1 VLIKT
6 VNYYAEIILD
16 KCNKNQLVLNS
27 YIHNS
32 VLVKISAR
40 TNIRQMT
47 KLSSKNLL
55 SLIPISLAVLMAGV
69 SPTKATPSN
78 EATKVAPT
86 TSTQPESTS
95 VHNPLAVSLITEPT
109 TEQLDQA
116 TEASRIRPSDWAYQ
130 TLQALNAK
138 YGCSETLTS
147 GKTLSRQEFA
157 TNLSGCV
164 QSIEELVARKPRK
177 KVFKKRRV
185 APAAPAVEAPS
196 AAPEP
201 VAPPVPVAP
210 VEPPA
215 PVEAAEPPVSQQDL
229 DRLKQLVQSF
239 STELQSLD
247 ARIGSLDKKTAE
259 LKAQSFSTTT
269 KLVGEVV
276 IGVNGYGGAE
286 KAAVPAVG
294 TTAAVPARPA
304 TGNVLT
310 DRVRLNFD
318 TSFTGKDRLRTR
330 LQSRNNIAFNGAI
343 TGTNMTRLGFDGDES
358 NNTSVSW
365 LQYSFPISDQTKI
378 IAETIGSEFNENM
391 NTFNGELS
399 SSGSGSISRFGRFNP
414 VYRLSG
420 DGASLT
426 VNHKFSDELGLAVG
440 YAIPGGNT
448 VANPAPGAGLFNG
461 SNSIISQLSY
471 LPSKDLNLGLIY
483 ARSYGAGGIAGG
495 TGSSLANS
503 PFGSIGTTANHYS
516 ALASYKVN
524 PGFIVSGWA
533 GFIDAKRETPAGAAA
548 ATGTASVSNY
558 ALSLAFPD
566 FGNKGNNLAF
576 IVGIP
581 PKLNSRNVSA
591 IGTTA
596 AVTSADRD
604 TSYHIEALYKIKL
617 SDNLA
622 ITPGLL
628 LITSPEHNSA
638 NQTEYVGTIRTT
650 FKF

>member
-1 VLIKT
+1 MRVI
-6 VNYYAEIILD
+6 D
-16 KCNKNQLVLNS
+16 LVMDRFLF
-27 YIHNS
+27 
-32 VLVKISAR
+32 KISRA
-40 TNIRQMT
+40 
-47 KLSSKNLL
+47 SS
-55 SLIPISLAVLMAGV
+55 AVLAATFLLTGHSGV
-69 SPTKATPSN
+69 QAQITSD
-78 EATKVAPT
+78 VA
-86 TSTQPESTS
+86 SESTDDVQRTDS
-95 VHNPLAVSLITEPT
+95 
-109 TEQLDQA
+109 
-116 TEASRIRPSDWAYQ
+116 AYQ
-130 TLQALNAK
+130 ALQQLQAK
-138 YGCSETLTS
+138 YDCVSANS
-147 GKTLSRQEFA
+147 AIRNDRRKTISRNEFA
-157 TNLSGCV
+157 ADISNCA
-164 QSIEELVARKPRK
+164 QSIEQLVARKPRK
-177 KVFKKRRV
+177 TKVKKRLPAAV
-185 APAAPAVEAPS
+185 SPVETAPATEIT
-196 AAPEP
+196 
-201 VAPPVPVAP
+201 
-210 VEPPA
+210 PPA
-215 PVEAAEPPVSQQDL
+215 PTEIKPPAPPEPEVAAEPAVTQQDL
-229 DRLKQLVQSF
+229 DRLKGLVQSF
-239 STELQSLD
+239 SSELAGLD

-276 IGVNGYGGAE
+276 IGINGYGGAE

-330 LQSRNNIAFNGAI
+330 LQSRNNVAFSGAI

-440 YAIPGGNT
+440 YAVPGGNT

-471 LPSKDLNLGLIY
+471 LPSKELNLGLIY
-483 ARSYGAGGIAGG
+483 ARSYSAGGIAGG
-495 TGSSLANS
+495 TGSSAANS
-503 PFGSIGTTANHYS
+503 PFGAVGTTANHYS
-516 ALASYKVN
+516 VLASYKPD

-533 GFIDAKRETPAGAAA
+533 GFIDAKRENPAGAAA

-558 ALSLAFPD
+558 AVSLAFPD
-566 FGNKGNNLAF
+566 FGSKGNNLAF

-581 PKLNSRNVSA
+581 PKLNSRSTTT
-591 IGTTA
+591 GTAA
-596 AVTSADRD
+596 AVTTTGNPD

-628 LITSPEHNSA
+628 LITNPEHNSA
-638 NQTEYVGTIRTT
+638 NPTEYVGTIRTT

>member
-1 VLIKT
+1 MDRFLFKISRASSAVLAATLLFTGYSDVRAQITPDLTAESTDEVQRTDSAYQALQQLQAKYDCISANSAVRNDRRKT
-6 VNYYAEIILD
+6 ISRTEFAAEINN
-16 KCNKNQLVLNS
+16 C
-27 YIHNS
+27 
-32 VLVKISAR
+32 A
-40 TNIRQMT
+40 
-47 KLSSKNLL
+47 
-55 SLIPISLAVLMAGV
+55 
-69 SPTKATPSN
+69 
-78 EATKVAPT
+78 
-86 TSTQPESTS
+86 
-95 VHNPLAVSLITEPT
+95 
-109 TEQLDQA
+109 
-116 TEASRIRPSDWAYQ
+116 
-130 TLQALNAK
+130 
-138 YGCSETLTS
+138 
-147 GKTLSRQEFA
+147 
-157 TNLSGCV
+157 
-164 QSIEELVARKPRK
+164 QSIEQLVARKSRK
-177 KVFKKRRV
+177 AKVKKRVPAEVRPV
-185 APAAPAVEAPS
+185 ETLPAAEITPPAPTEIKP
-196 AAPEP
+196 PEP
-201 VAPPVPVAP
+201 VQPEVAS
-210 VEPPA
+210 EPA
-215 PVEAAEPPVSQQDL
+215 VTQQDL
-229 DRLKQLVQSF
+229 DRLKGLVQSF
-239 STELQSLD
+239 SSELSSLD
-247 ARIGSLDKKTAE
+247 TRVESLDKKTAE

-269 KLVGEVV
+269 KLVGEVI
-276 IGVNGYGGAE
+276 IGINGYGGAG

-294 TTAAVPARPA
+294 TTAAVPARAA

-330 LQSRNNIAFNGAI
+330 LQSRNNVAFSGAI
-343 TGTNMTRLGFDGDES
+343 TGTNMTRLGFDGDEG
-358 NNTSVSW
+358 NNTSVSL
-365 LQYSFPISDQTKI
+365 LQYSFPLSDQTKI

-448 VANPAPGAGLFNG
+448 VANPAPGSGLFNG

-471 LPSKDLNLGLIY
+471 LPNKDLNLGLIY
-483 ARSYGAGGIAGG
+483 ARSYSAGGIAGS
-495 TGSSLANS
+495 TGSSAANS
-503 PFGSIGTTANHYS
+503 PFGTVGTTANHYS

-524 PGFIVSGWA
+524 PGFVVSGWA
-533 GFIDAKRETPAGAAA
+533 GLIDATRENPAGATTAV
-548 ATGTASVSNY
+548 TGSASVSNY

-576 IVGIP
+576 IVGVP
-581 PKLNSRNVSA
+581 PKLNSRSVRT
-591 IGTTA
+591 GTAA
-596 AVTSADRD
+596 AVTTTGNPD

-638 NQTEYVGTIRTT
+638 NPTEYVGTIRTT

>member
-1 VLIKT
+1 
-6 VNYYAEIILD
+6 
-16 KCNKNQLVLNS
+16 
-27 YIHNS
+27 
-32 VLVKISAR
+32 
-40 TNIRQMT
+40 MT
-47 KLSSKNLL
+47 KLSSPNLL
-55 SLIPISLAVLMAGV
+55 SLIPISLAVLMAGIA
-69 SPTKATPSN
+69 PTKANPSN
-78 EATKVAPT
+78 KATTVTPT
-86 TSTQPESTS
+86 SSTQPELTKRQD
-95 VHNPLAVSLITEPT
+95 VLAVNLAIEPT
-109 TEQLDQA
+109 QAQLDQA
-116 TEASRIRPSDWAYQ
+116 TEANRIKPSDWAYQ
-130 TLQALNAK
+130 TLQALNTK
-138 YGCSETLTS
+138 YGCSETLPS
-147 GKTLSRQEFA
+147 DRTLSRQEFA
-157 TNLSGCV
+157 TNLNGCV
-164 QSIEELVARKPRK
+164 QSIEDLVARKPRK

-185 APAAPAVEAPS
+185 APAVEAPS

-201 VAPPVPVAP
+201 IAP
-210 VEPPA
+210 VVPPEPAPIQPPA
-215 PVEAAEPPVSQQDL
+215 PVEAAEPAVSQQDL

-239 STELQSLD
+239 NTELQSLD

-269 KLVGEVV
+269 KLVGEVI
-276 IGVNGYGGAE
+276 IGINGYGGAD

-391 NTFNGELS
+391 LTFNGELS

-440 YAIPGGNT
+440 YAIPGVNT
-448 VANPAPGAGLFNG
+448 VANPIPGAGLFNG
-461 SNSIISQLSY
+461 SNAIISQLSY
-471 LPSKDLNLGLIY
+471 LPSKELNLGLIY

-495 TGSSLANS
+495 TGSSAANS
-503 PFGSIGTTANHYS
+503 PFGAVGTTANHYS
-516 ALASYKVN
+516 VLASYKLD
-524 PGFIVSGWA
+524 PGLVISGWA

-558 ALSLAFPD
+558 ALSFAFPD

-576 IVGIP
+576 ILGVP

-628 LITSPEHNSA
+628 LITNPEHNSA
-638 NQTEYVGTIRTT
+638 NPTEYVGTIRTT

>member
-1 VLIKT
+1 MDRFLFKISKVSSAVLAATLLSTAYGDVKAQLTPDLTVESTDEVQRTDSAYQSLQQLQAKYDCISANSAVRNDRRKT
-6 VNYYAEIILD
+6 ISRTEFAAEINN
-16 KCNKNQLVLNS
+16 C
-27 YIHNS
+27 
-32 VLVKISAR
+32 A
-40 TNIRQMT
+40 
-47 KLSSKNLL
+47 
-55 SLIPISLAVLMAGV
+55 
-69 SPTKATPSN
+69 
-78 EATKVAPT
+78 
-86 TSTQPESTS
+86 
-95 VHNPLAVSLITEPT
+95 
-109 TEQLDQA
+109 
-116 TEASRIRPSDWAYQ
+116 
-130 TLQALNAK
+130 
-138 YGCSETLTS
+138 
-147 GKTLSRQEFA
+147 
-157 TNLSGCV
+157 
-164 QSIEELVARKPRK
+164 QSIEQLVARKSRK
-177 KVFKKRRV
+177 AKVKKRIPAQVRPV
-185 APAAPAVEAPS
+185 ETLPATEITPPAPTEIKP
-196 AAPEP
+196 PEP
-201 VAPPVPVAP
+201 VQPEV
-210 VEPPA
+210 
-215 PVEAAEPPVSQQDL
+215 AAEPAVTQQDL
-229 DRLKQLVQSF
+229 DRLKGLVQSF
-239 STELQSLD
+239 SSELSNLD
-247 ARIGSLDKKTAE
+247 ARIGSLDNKTAE

-269 KLVGEVV
+269 KLVGEVI
-276 IGVNGYGGAE
+276 IGVNGYGGAA

-294 TTAAVPARPA
+294 TTAAVPARSA

-318 TSFTGKDRLRTR
+318 ASFTGKDRLRTR
-330 LQSRNNIAFNGAI
+330 LQSRNNVAFSGAI
-343 TGTNMTRLGFDGDES
+343 TGTNMTRLGFDGDEG
-358 NNTSVSW
+358 NNTSVSL

-448 VANPAPGAGLFNG
+448 VANPAPGSGLFNG

-471 LPSKDLNLGLIY
+471 LPNKDLNLGLIY
-483 ARSYGAGGIAGG
+483 ARSYSAGGIAGS
-495 TGSSLANS
+495 TGSSAANS
-503 PFGSIGTTANHYS
+503 PFGTVGTTANHYS

-533 GFIDAKRETPAGAAA
+533 GFIDAKRENPAGAVTAV
-548 ATGTASVSNY
+548 TGSASVSNY

-576 IVGIP
+576 IVGVP
-581 PKLNSRNVSA
+581 PKLNSRSVTT
-591 IGTTA
+591 GTAA
-596 AVTSADRD
+596 AVTTTGNPD

-628 LITSPEHNSA
+628 LITNPEHNSA
-638 NQTEYVGTIRTT
+638 NPTEYVGTIRTT